1 MTARPSSPQEG
12 ARSRSPQLYIIL
24 YNIIYY
30 IYIVTARP
38 LSPQEGARSRWPQL
52 NAATVQGRPLVR
64 STRVLC
70 GAYIFEGGVYS
81 GCGVYS
87 RKVCAWYT
95 CSVHAY
101 TGAPLTQIRYFS
113 SDPTLFPLTIQHI
126 IPGLSLSS
134 EFAHR

>member
-1 MTARPSSPQEG
+1 MRIPS
-12 ARSRSPQLYIIL
+12 
-24 YNIIYY
+24 

-38 LSPQEGARSRWPQL
+38 LSPQEGARSRSPQL
-52 NAATVQGRPLVR
+52 NAATYGSRAATSTLNPR
-64 STRVLC
+64 SLRRL
-70 GAYIFEGGVYS
+70 FEG
-81 GCGVYS
+81 GVYS